1 MILSLLRER
10 ESLWDILRRETRPI
24 YLYGMGDGAQK
35 ALTLPPSLGS
45 PLQGCL
51 PVMAMCGARA
61 SLDSQ

>member
-35 ALTLPPSLGS
+35 ALTAAAQFGILSLIHISGN
-45 PLQGCL
+45 LQYF
-51 PVMAMCGARA
+51 
-61 SLDSQ
+61 SQFML